1 MQTKK
6 SLSSLLLVL
15 LLLASCAGPKNLF
28 VLLHDPDGSVGA
40 IEFTNEKGSMLVD
53 KAGHGLTVAGPD
65 SPPVPAKPMSQ
76 AEIEKTFKSAL
87 AAEPL
92 PPESFLLYFESSST
106 SLTAQSRAL
115 MPQILA
121 AIRSLESVD
130 ISIVGHTDR
139 TGSMR
144 YNLELSTGRA
154 EKIRD
159 LLVELGVVADHLQV
173 TSHGEGN
180 PLIATPDNVA
190 EPKNRRVEVIVR

>member
-1 MQTKK
+1 MKAIK

-15 LLLASCAGPKNLF
+15 LLLASCAGPKSLF
-28 VLLHDPDGSVGA
+28 VLLPDPDGSVGA
-40 IEFTNEKGSMLVD
+40 IELTNEKGSMRVD
-53 KAGHGLTVAGPD
+53 KAGEGVAVAGPE
-65 SPPVPAKPMSQ
+65 SPPVSAKPMSQ

-92 PPESFLLYFESSST
+92 LPERFLLYFESGST
-106 SLTAQSRAL
+106 NLTAQSLAL
-115 MPQILA
+115 IPQILA
-121 AIRSLESVD
+121 AIKARESVD

-139 TGSMR
+139 TGSRR
-144 YNLELSTGRA
+144 YNLKLSNSRA
-154 EKIRD
+154 EKVRD
-159 LLVELGVVADHLQV
+159 LLIDQGAVAKHLQV